1 MARKSDKYKKKIG
14 QEVDSLFDDLFEQHH
29 ETQVPGGNGLEKS
42 RGNLPPAHSPG
53 DTNGKAHG
61 RLKASVKAALEGAPE
76 LVQETL
82 DDLDE
87 VNSVQHM
94 VGDLPPLDP
103 ADSEVVEVG
112 VEAKAAPQLPTEPL
126 ITVASSEAAPG
137 ERVKKPKPE
146 SPPPPPI
153 EETVVPEITPAVV
166 ESVLEVEFKPELERP
181 PLMYVPLEDQ
191 AMDAYREK
199 LRVDA
204 EDQPEAP
211 ESLRAVMIE
220 VVQTLLLAVILFVG
234 INLVSARILVDGD
247 SMLPSFHNADRVIVS
262 RLAYKFG
269 DFDYGDVIV
278 FPYPYNPYEDYIKR
292 VIGLPGDTVEV
303 SKGKVYVNGQVLNE
317 PYILAPPVSEFPK
330 TTVPEGSVFVMGD
343 NRNNSSDSRE
353 WGALPEDSV
362 IGKAVFIY
370 WPLNRIGVVEH
381 PEIFTPISP

>member
-14 QEVDSLFDDLFEQHH
+14 KEVDSLFDDLLEQHH
-29 ETQVPGGNGLEKS
+29 ETQSPGGGGLEKS

-53 DTNGKAHG
+53 DTNGKPHG
-61 RLKASVKAALEGAPE
+61 RLEASVKAALEDMPG
-76 LVQETL
+76 LVEETL
-82 DDLDE
+82 DDQDE
-87 VNSVQHM
+87 TNSVQHM

-103 ADSEVVEVG
+103 ADNEVVEL
-112 VEAKAAPQLPTEPL
+112 EAETKKTPQLPTEPL
-126 ITVASSEAAPG
+126 IMVAASEAAPG
-137 ERVKKPKPE
+137 ERVKKPKLE
-146 SPPPPPI
+146 LPPPPLVV
-153 EETVVPEITPAVV
+153 ETTSPEIIPDHV
-166 ESVLEVEFKPELERP
+166 ETALEVEPEFKKPQLI
-181 PLMYVPLEDQ
+181 YVPLEDQ
-191 AMDAYREK
+191 AMDVYREK
-199 LRVDA
+199 LRTDA
-204 EDQPEAP
+204 ESQTETPD
-211 ESLRAVMIE
+211 SLRAVMIE

-247 SMLPSFHNADRVIVS
+247 SMLPSFHNTDRVIVS

-303 SKGKVYVNGQVLNE
+303 SKGKVYVNGHVLNE
-317 PYILAPPVSEFPK
+317 PYIDAPPVSEFPK

-381 PEIFTPISP
+381 PEIFAPISP